1 MQILNIGIGEIILVL
16 LIMLIVLGPE
26 RMISSARQVGRFVH
40 RLTKSPV
47 WANLMD
53 TSREIRELPTR
64 IVREAGMEEAIKEIQ
79 GQTEHVTELANRQL
93 AQAGQSIE
101 AADKELRS
109 AAKVNARQPV
119 PVSSENK
126 PADSERLEP
135 EKVTD
140 STAEN
145 SDGASELPGENA
157 LAEMEERTIAP
168 PAMNE
173 TGEEVSVAN
182 DGIPPK
188 SKTG

>member
-64 IVREAGMEEAIKEIQ
+64 IVREASMEEAIKEIQ
-79 GQTEHVTELANRQL
+79 GQTEHVTDLANRQL

-119 PVSSENK
+119 PVSSEKK
-126 PADSERLEP
+126 PVDSERLEP

-173 TGEEVSVAN
+173 SGEEVSVAD
-182 DGIPPK
+182 DGISQK